1 MSWRES
7 PAETGLDIMQFKS
20 TPKVHMSN
28 PRLYG
33 TYYICNQKDCNRVEP
48 GAIQWRRSRHLQY
61 CETLWNNHTIIT
73 AFVLFFGENQTNL
86 NNPDWKIMSVIV
98 YKYSIIYRLCIIVFF
113 LVVYG
118 TDTFSVFIWWVY
130 IVVLQE
136 CILIQDVGRREGDRK
151 GQSTKEGRL

>member
-7 PAETGLDIMQFKS
+7 PAETGLDMMQFKS

-61 CETLWNNHTIIT
+61 CETLWNNHIIIKVVF
-73 AFVLFFGENQTNL
+73 FVENQTNL
-86 NNPDWKIMSVIV
+86 NNADWKITSVIV
-98 YKYSIIYRLCIIVFF
+98 HKYTIINIGSAFISFGSLWYWYF
-113 LVVYG
+113 LSFYLVGVY
-118 TDTFSVFIWWVY
+118 FSSARMHINTR
-130 IVVLQE
+130 
-136 CILIQDVGRREGDRK
+136 CGKKRG
-151 GQSTKEGRL
+151 G